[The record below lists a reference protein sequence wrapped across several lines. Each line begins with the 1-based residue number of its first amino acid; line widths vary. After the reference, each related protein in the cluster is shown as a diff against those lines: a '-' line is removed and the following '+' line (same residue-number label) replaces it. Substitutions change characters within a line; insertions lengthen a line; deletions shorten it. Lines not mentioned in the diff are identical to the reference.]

1 VIFSDQKVNTMTDHI
16 SAASEVTPD
25 LSPDIKARN
34 NSVILIL
41 LIATFVVILNET
53 IMSVALPRLMEV
65 LDASASAVQ
74 WLTTAFLLTMA
85 VIIPVTGFLIQRIN
99 TRPLF
104 ALAMALFTVGT
115 LMGAL
120 APNLGLLI
128 VARVVQ
134 AAGTAIMFP
143 LLMTTVMTLVAPE
156 ERGRVMGNISL
167 AISVAPAIGP
177 TAGGFILRY
186 FDWRFMFWL
195 VLPIS
200 ALVLILGWI
209 KIRNVT
215 EPRKV
220 PVDLISI
227 PLTALAF
234 GGLVYGVSTLGAG
247 DPAAEPIPG
256 NWALGVGAVAMV
268 LFLWRQVNLQ
278 RQDMA
283 FLDLRTFRSGNFTI
297 SVVMMAIA
305 MASLFGVIV
314 LLPIYLQNVLGF
326 TTDGTGLLLL
336 PGGLVMG
343 LMGPQVGKLYDR
355 YGPRPLLIPGA
366 VLVSAVLFAMTLMSP
381 DTWWVN
387 ILIGHI
393 VMSVGLALV
402 FTPLFTVSLSSVEP
416 HLYAHG
422 SAMLG
427 TIQQVAGAAG
437 VTLLVAVMTIREVSE
452 TEAGTPPLEAL
463 STGITTAF
471 LTGAVISLAAI
482 VTAFLVR
489 RAPTGAM
496 AHGH

>member
-1 VIFSDQKVNTMTDHI
+1 MTDSV
-16 SAASEVTPD
+16 SAPASLTSEVTPE
-25 LSPDIKARN
+25 IRARN

-41 LIATFVVILNET
+41 LIATFTVILNET

-104 ALAMALFTVGT
+104 ALAMFLFTLGT
-115 LMGAL
+115 FMGAV

-156 ERGRVMGNISL
+156 ERGKVMGNISL

-177 TAGGFILRY
+177 SAGGLILQY

-195 VLPIS
+195 VLPI
-200 ALVLILGWI
+200 AGLVLVIGWM

-215 EPRKV
+215 EPRRV
-220 PVDLISI
+220 PVDLVSI

-234 GGLVYGVSTLGAG
+234 GGLVYGISTLATD

-256 NWALGVGAVAMV
+256 TWALVVGAISMV
-268 LFLWRQVNLQ
+268 LFLARQVVLQ
-278 RQDMA
+278 RRDAA
-283 FLDLRTFRSGNFTI
+283 FLDLRTFRSKNFTVA
-297 SVVMMAIA
+297 VVMMAIA
-305 MASLFGVIV
+305 MASLFGIIV
-314 LLPIYLQNVLGF
+314 LLPIYLQNVLGMAP
-326 TTDGTGLLLL
+326 DHTGYLVL
-336 PGGLVMG
+336 PGGLIMG

-355 YGPRPLLIPGA
+355 YGPRPLLIAGA
-366 VLVSAVLFAMTLMSP
+366 VLVSVVLFAMVFMSP
-381 DTWWVN
+381 TTWWVN

-416 HLYAHG
+416 HLYSHG

-427 TIQQVAGAAG
+427 TVQQVAGAAG
-437 VTLLVAVMTIREVSE
+437 VTLLVAVMTVKQASALK
-452 TEAGTPPLEAL
+452 AGVAPLEAL
-463 STGITTAF
+463 SSGITTAF
-471 LTGAVISLAAI
+471 LFGAVMSVAAI

-489 RAPTGAM
+489 RAPQGAGG
-496 AHGH
+496 HGH

>member
-1 VIFSDQKVNTMTDHI
+1 MSDLI
-16 SAASEVTPD
+16 SAPAEVTPE
-25 LSPDIKARN
+25 LSPETRARN

-41 LIATFVVILNET
+41 LIATFTVILNET
-53 IMSVALPRLMEV
+53 IMSVALPKLMDV
-65 LDASASAVQ
+65 LNASASAVQ

-104 ALAMALFTVGT
+104 ALAMALFTLGT

-128 VARVVQ
+128 LARVVQ

-143 LLMTTVMTLVAPE
+143 LLMTTVMSLVPPH

-177 TAGGFILRY
+177 SVGGLILQY
-186 FDWRFMFWL
+186 FDWRLMFWL

-200 ALVLILGWI
+200 ALVLVLGWLRI
-209 KIRNVT
+209 TNVT
-215 EPRKV
+215 EPKKV

-234 GGLVYGVSTLGAG
+234 GGLVYGISTLANA

-268 LFLWRQVNLQ
+268 LFLWRQVALQ
-278 RQDMA
+278 RRDAA
-283 FLDLRTFRSGNFTI
+283 FLDLRTFRSANFTI
-297 SVVMMAIA
+297 SVGMMAIA

-314 LLPIYLQNVLGF
+314 LLPIYLQNVLGMAI
-326 TTDGTGLLLL
+326 DYSGYLVL

-343 LMGPQVGKLYDR
+343 LMGPQVGRIYDR
-355 YGPRPLLIPGA
+355 VGPRPLIIPGA
-366 VLVSAVLFAMTLMSP
+366 ILVTLVLFAMTQMSVT
-381 DTWWVN
+381 TWWVN
-387 ILIGHI
+387 ILIGHL
-393 VMSVGLALV
+393 VMSVGLALM
-402 FTPLFTVSLSSVEP
+402 FTPLFTVSLSSVAP
-416 HLYAHG
+416 NLYSHG

-427 TIQQVAGAAG
+427 TVQQVAGAAG
-437 VTLLVAVMTIREVSE
+437 VTLLVTVMTIRQVDAVAAGVSE
-452 TEAGTPPLEAL
+452 VEAL
-463 STGITTAF
+463 AGGITGAF
-471 LTGAVISLAAI
+471 LWAAVLSIGAI
-482 VTAFLVR
+482 VAAFFIKRVEG
-489 RAPTGAM
+489 APG
-496 AHGH
+496 GHH